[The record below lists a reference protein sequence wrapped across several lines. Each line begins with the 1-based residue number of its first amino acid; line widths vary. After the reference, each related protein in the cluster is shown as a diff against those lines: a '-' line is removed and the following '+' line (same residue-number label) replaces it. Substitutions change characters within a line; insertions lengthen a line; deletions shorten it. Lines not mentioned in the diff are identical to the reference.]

1 MKRKPSP
8 RTFLIAMTIMASASS
23 YVFMNQDIR
32 NTALIHPLEQAA
44 PASLEE
50 EECVELPSPNPL
62 ADLKL
67 FQKLLE
73 VGKRFV
79 PAT

>member
-8 RTFLIAMTIMASASS
+8 RAFLIAMTIMASASS
-23 YVFMNQDIR
+23 YIFMNQDIR
-32 NTALIHPLEQAA
+32 NAALLNPLEQVE
-44 PASLEE
+44 PSPLEE
-50 EECVELPSPNPL
+50 EGTLLPTQNPL

-67 FQKLLE
+67 FQKLME
-73 VGKRFV
+73 VGKRFI

>member
-8 RTFLIAMTIMASASS
+8 RAFLIALTIMASASS
-23 YVFMNQDIR
+23 YIFMNQDIQ
-32 NTALIHPLEQAA
+32 NSALLNPLEQVE
-44 PASLEE
+44 PSSLEE
-50 EECVELPSPNPL
+50 EGTLLPTQNPL

-67 FQKLLE
+67 FQKLME
-73 VGKRFV
+73 VGKRFI

>member
-8 RTFLIAMTIMASASS
+8 RSILIALTIMASISS
-23 YVFMNQDIR
+23 YIFMNQDIR
-32 NTALIHPLEQAA
+32 NAALIHPLEQAG
-44 PASLEE
+44 PSSLEE
-50 EECVELPSPNPL
+50 ESAELASPNPL

-73 VGKRFV
+73 VGKRFI